1 MDRAEP
7 DPRTQE
13 ILRARARALARKPE
27 AADDDP
33 LALEVL
39 EFRLANERY
48 AVETRH
54 VREVQP
60 LRHLTPLPCTPA
72 FVLGVVNL
80 RGRMLPVL
88 DLKEFV
94 GLPKGGITDL
104 HRIIVVGDDTQEF
117 GIVADIGVGVRRM
130 RADSLQPVPATLGGM
145 GADYVRAVTSEHVVV
160 LDMDRILADP
170 RILVDESPH
179 DDKN

>member
-1 MDRAEP
+1 MDNSDASARSA
-7 DPRTQE
+7 E
-13 ILRARARALARKPE
+13 ILRARARALARKPDV
-27 AADDDP
+27 AVDDP
-33 LALEVL
+33 HALEVL
-39 EFRLANERY
+39 EFRLAMERY

-60 LRHLTPLPCTPA
+60 LRQLTPLPCTPA

-94 GLPKGGITDL
+94 GLPQGGLTDL

-117 GIVADIGVGVRRM
+117 GILADIGVGVRRL
-130 RADSLQPVPATLGGM
+130 RADSLQTSLTTLGGM
-145 GADYVRAVTSEHVVV
+145 GADYVKAVTSEHVVV

-179 DDKN
+179 DEQT